1 VRVYLTGSV
10 TKGISPV
17 VSATTSQFNLATG
30 IKRVNSAEMS
40 PIDVKE
46 YNNDIEQTLNK
57 TGTFESGTY
66 TICINVHD
74 AVSNVVLGNFC
85 SDYEIIN
92 MTKMEIISPEN
103 GEQVLFL
110 LPSFTWLPPTPLP
123 PGKIVSYRFQITE
136 ILNRQTPEY
145 AFLSNPVYFYS
156 NNVRTTLFQY
166 PIAAK
171 PLINGRNYAWKIIAY
186 IDNIQFIESPVYEFL
201 YKGSD
206 KDAAEINK
214 DNRTQLDKDLSDNS
228 YDPDYESSGDLQSS
242 GRFSPFRNKRS
253 IFDKRPFKFGLS
265 AKAEYEY
272 SDKQAVNSEMPRN
285 FGSISVDP
293 TVTIYGIPFDVNL
306 FYDTRQEEFKQNI
319 NSFGFLFDP
328 NLLKDKI
335 QDEIKR
341 KIDELESNI
350 KETVESEINKRK
362 KAIEKQVNSS
372 LSPALK
378 FFSYFDNLGLGE
390 TYPNYT
396 VNTVNG
402 VKMTGADISFNPGLL
417 YLAISGI
424 NNQEAIQ
431 GTTYSRKM
439 IAGSLGVGGKEESH
453 FHFNIMKA
461 WDNENSIDVNTITNG
476 ATPKDNII
484 FGTDASLKLFEDQFS
499 IKAEV
504 NGSMLTRDKTSPD
517 LVSEDFPAFLS
528 SFLDPKISS
537 QFDYM
542 YEVSSDFKSKDIGTD
557 VEASFKSVG
566 PGYVSLGAPN
576 VRQDVQSIKFK
587 ISQPFA
593 DKKVM
598 ASVYFKIDKNNV
610 AKLNPTTST
619 STGLGFNLKINLK
632 NAPYFIIDYRPN
644 TVSNDASD
652 PASSFKNTS
661 NVFSLTTGLNQNTKI
676 YSNSMNL
683 VFSSI
688 SSKSDAGLND
698 YSIHN
703 FNGSNSISFLKI
715 PLTISGSAGYTRSN
729 AIDAHNSF
737 LFDLSAGYM
746 FIENWNNSFGA
757 TYYHEEETNSKSS
770 LYFNSSY
777 SVSSLLNIDF
787 NLMKDFYREMTFEYG
802 DYDNLIIRAGISS
815 NF

>member
-1 VRVYLTGSV
+1 
-10 TKGISPV
+10 
-17 VSATTSQFNLATG
+17 
-30 IKRVNSAEMS
+30 
-40 PIDVKE
+40 
-46 YNNDIEQTLNK
+46 
-57 TGTFESGTY
+57 
-66 TICINVHD
+66 
-74 AVSNVVLGNFC
+74 
-85 SDYEIIN
+85 
-92 MTKMEIISPEN
+92 
-103 GEQVLFL
+103 
-110 LPSFTWLPPTPLP
+110 
-123 PGKIVSYRFQITE
+123 
-136 ILNRQTPEY
+136 
-145 AFLSNPVYFYS
+145 
-156 NNVRTTLFQY
+156 
-166 PIAAK
+166 
-171 PLINGRNYAWKIIAY
+171 
-186 IDNIQFIESPVYEFL
+186 
-201 YKGSD
+201 
-206 KDAAEINK
+206 
-214 DNRTQLDKDLSDNS
+214 
-228 YDPDYESSGDLQSS
+228 
-242 GRFSPFRNKRS
+242 
-253 IFDKRPFKFGLS
+253 
-265 AKAEYEY
+265 
-272 SDKQAVNSEMPRN
+272 MPRN

-328 NLLKDKI
+328 DLLKDKI

-341 KIDELESNI
+341 KIEELESNI

-362 KAIEKQVNSS
+362 KAIEKQVTSS

-461 WDNENSIDVNTITNG
+461 S
-476 ATPKDNII
+476 
-484 FGTDASLKLFEDQFS
+484 
-499 IKAEV
+499 
-504 NGSMLTRDKTSPD
+504 
-517 LVSEDFPAFLS
+517 
-528 SFLDPKISS
+528 
-537 QFDYM
+537 
-542 YEVSSDFKSKDIGTD
+542 
-557 VEASFKSVG
+557 
-566 PGYVSLGAPN
+566 
-576 VRQDVQSIKFK
+576 
-587 ISQPFA
+587 
-593 DKKVM
+593 
-598 ASVYFKIDKNNV
+598 
-610 AKLNPTTST
+610 TST

-729 AIDAHNSF
+729 AVDAHNSF

-757 TYYHEEETNSKSS
+757 TYYHEEKTNSKSS

-802 DYDNLIIRAGISS
+802 DYDNLIIRAGVSS